1 MSTENV
7 RRFVERVAG
16 EARLASEIKA
26 IPAGSG
32 AEAAFVA
39 LGQRESFAF
48 TVEELR
54 QEAARARA
62 SHSMA
67 NSTVNQSDNQ
77 SDDGLWVLDYFYGPE
92 GKWTK

>member
-1 MSTENV
+1 MSTVNV
-7 RRFVERVAG
+7 RRFIERVAR
-16 EARLASEIKA
+16 EANLANEIKA

-32 AEAAFVA
+32 AEVAFVK
-39 LGQRESFAF
+39 LGQREGFAF

-54 QEAARARA
+54 QEAAGTRTA
-62 SHSMA
+62 
-67 NSTVNQSDNQ
+67 QSGSEFAAGQ

>member
-1 MSTENV
+1 MSTQNV
-7 RRFVERVAG
+7 GCFVERVAAEG
-16 EARLASEIKA
+16 KLANEIKA

-32 AEAAFVA
+32 AEAAFVG
-39 LGQRESFAF
+39 LGQREGFDF

-54 QEAARARA
+54 QEAARARTLGSA
-62 SHSMA
+62 STSA
-67 NSTVNQSDNQ
+67 AGAADNA

>member
-1 MSTENV
+1 MSTVNV
-7 RRFVERVAG
+7 RRFIERVAR
-16 EARLASEIKA
+16 EAKLANEIKA

-32 AEAAFVA
+32 AEAAFA
-39 LGQRESFAF
+39 ELGQREGFEF

-54 QEAARARA
+54 QEAAGARA
-62 SHSMA
+62 A
-67 NSTVNQSDNQ
+67 QSTAESAARQSDDQ